1 MAPGIKI
8 KRQPDPNSQFNSF
21 SDKFG
26 LAYGAKQILTPVY
39 VRESS
44 RADLPT
50 PLMFPLTNLCYP
62 KFP

>member
-1 MAPGIKI
+1 MAPGIKF
-8 KRQPDPNSQFNSF
+8 KHQPDLNSQINSF
-21 SDKFG
+21 SYKFG

-39 VRESS
+39 ARVSL